1 MNYLILLKEMICGLV
16 MVAIPAILL
25 GAVPVTAGSQEL
37 AQQTFASPE
46 AARQAL
52 VDAARTHDLARMER
66 LFGPLAREMEP
77 GDPVELQSEFADFT
91 EHVLERADLVPGRE
105 GRVIIVIGTEKW
117 PFPIPLVRTGTT
129 WLFDTRL
136 GREALLEQRIGQN
149 ELTAIRICRDYV
161 QAQAAYYALPEPDG
175 DQVPKYAQH
184 FVSKAGRR
192 DGLYWPVASGAP
204 PSPLGSLM
212 DAARAE
218 GYLQPRQP
226 GEAGHRPF
234 HGYSFRVL
242 PGQGSHAPGGE
253 YGYTING
260 NMVAGHALV
269 AYPVKWGVSGV
280 MTFIVN
286 QRGRVYQKNLGA
298 QTPELADKMVSY
310 DPDET
315 WKLVDPY
322 YQEQ

>member
-1 MNYLILLKEMICGLV
+1 MFGMLAMLLV
-16 MVAIPAILL
+16 
-25 GAVPVTAGSQEL
+25 AVPVKAGSQVL
-37 AQQTFASPE
+37 PQQTFASPE

-52 VDAARTHDLARMER
+52 IDTARTHDLARMER

-77 GDPVELQSEFADFT
+77 GDPVELQSEFAEFT
-91 EHVLERADLVPGRE
+91 EHVLERADLLPEGE
-105 GRVIIVIGTEKW
+105 GRVIIVIGAEKW
-117 PFPIPLVRTGTT
+117 PFPIPLVRTGTS

-149 ELTAIRICRDYV
+149 ELSAIRVCRTYV

-184 FVSKAGRR
+184 FVSQAGRR
-192 DGLYWPVASGAP
+192 DGLYWPVAAGAP
-204 PSPLGSLM
+204 PSPLGSLV
-212 DAARAE
+212 A
-218 GYLQPRQP
+218 GYLLQPRQP
-226 GEAGHRPF
+226 GETGRRPF
-234 HGYSFRVL
+234 HGYSFKVL
-242 PGQGSHAPGGE
+242 LGQGPHAPGGE
-253 YGYTING
+253 YSYTING

-298 QTPELADKMVSY
+298 QTPELADKMLSY
-310 DPDET
+310 DPDAT
-315 WKLVDPY
+315 WKLVEPY
-322 YQEQ
+322 YLEQ